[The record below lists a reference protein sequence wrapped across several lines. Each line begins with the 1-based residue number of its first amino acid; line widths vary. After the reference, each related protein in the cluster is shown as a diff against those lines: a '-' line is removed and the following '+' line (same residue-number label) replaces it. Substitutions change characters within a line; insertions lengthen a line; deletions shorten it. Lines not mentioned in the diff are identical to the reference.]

1 MKFNNAILLALATTA
16 LAAPASDV
24 TTPKRQ
30 DINTVTD
37 QLLFS
42 STLPQFEARRNAK
55 NPPSLDWSSD
65 GCTSSPDN
73 PFGFPFLPA
82 CHRHDFGYQNYR
94 IQKRF
99 TKAAKAKIDSNFKS
113 DLYSQCQGE
122 SAKGACDR
130 LADVYYEAVKEFG
143 GGDATKRDRSDYD
156 RAVAAYNAAVKEAQ
170 EQGLLPVLD

>member
-55 NPPSLDWSSD
+55 DPPSLDWSSD

-113 DLYSQCQGE
+113 EYVTISFFFCGTRSQRE
-122 SAKGACDR
+122 
-130 LADVYYEAVKEFG
+130 
-143 GGDATKRDRSDYD
+143 
-156 RAVAAYNAAVKEAQ
+156 
-170 EQGLLPVLD
+170 

>member
-1 MKFNNAILLALATTA
+1 MKFNNAILLALATTV

-42 STLPQFEARRNAK
+42 SSLPQFEARRNA
-55 NPPSLDWSSD
+55 NDPPLLDWSSD

-94 IQKRF
+94 IQTRF

-113 DLYSQCQGE
+113 E
-122 SAKGACDR
+122 

-143 GGDATKRDRSDYD
+143 GGDATKRDRSDFD